1 MNGKRVYWQN
11 IKMENLSVS
20 GLSLRNLPHLLLALV
35 GKALPLLLLQHKLL
49 QKKEIYVEGQ
59 GIITCSRLFT
69 SDFSFFFGATDSSSL
84 RCWSRYSSRW
94 DFMAFSWSGVGC
106 QVKCGQ
112 VLVVRLNVVR

>member
-1 MNGKRVYWQN
+1 
-11 IKMENLSVS
+11 MEMEFIGRKIGWRNLSVS
-20 GLSLRNLPHLLLALV
+20 GLSLRNLSHLLLALV
-35 GKALPLLLLQHKLL
+35 GKAFPLLLLQHKLL
-49 QKKEIYVEGQ
+49 QKKREIYRVGQ

-94 DFMAFSWSGVGC
+94 DFIAFSWPGVSC

-112 VLVVRLNVVR
+112 VLVVR